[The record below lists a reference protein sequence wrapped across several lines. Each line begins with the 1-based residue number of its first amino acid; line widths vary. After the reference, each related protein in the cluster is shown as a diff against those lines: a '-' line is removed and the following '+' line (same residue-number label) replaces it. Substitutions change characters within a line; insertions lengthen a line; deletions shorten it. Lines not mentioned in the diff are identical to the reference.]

1 MAVALKLI
9 YNEAFFEQLI
19 GGFAKVNSNFSIKE
33 WNKRLYTV
41 GWENMELKER
51 MRHIAIT
58 MHSFLDPDF
67 KVNHKELLTLFKYVQ
82 QSETMNNLGFEL
94 MFFPDFIEVYGL
106 NDFKESVVCME
117 EITKKS
123 SCEFAV
129 RPFLK
134 KYPTKMLDQMKT
146 WSTHDHAM
154 VRRLATEGCRPR
166 LPWAMA
172 LEGYKKDPNPI
183 LSILEQLKNDESESV
198 RRSVANNINDIAKDH
213 PELVCDLLENW
224 KGYNNHVD
232 WVVKHGA
239 RTLLKQGNT
248 RMMTLFGYC
257 SLDCVEVSELN
268 VISKE
273 VVFGNPLEF
282 EVKLKN
288 LSSEKIKIRLEYGI
302 YFLKANGSLSR
313 KVFKWS
319 EREWQKGECNI
330 LNKKHMLKAISTRKY
345 YSGLQEVSLIINGV
359 EVHKKSFEL
368 LNVKNK

>member
-1 MAVALKLI
+1 MAAALKLI
-9 YNEAFFEQLI
+9 YNETFFEHLI

-33 WNKRLYTV
+33 WNKRLYTE

-58 MHSFLDPDF
+58 MHSFLDSDF

-146 WSTHDHAM
+146 WSTHDNAM

-172 LEGYKKDPNPI
+172 LEDYKKNPNPI
-183 LSILEQLKNDESESV
+183 LPILEQLKNDESESV

-224 KGYNNHVD
+224 KGDNNNVD

-257 SLDCVEVSELN
+257 SLDCIEISDLN
-268 VISKE
+268 VITEK
-273 VVFGNPLEF
+273 VVFGNALEF
-282 EVKLKN
+282 EIGIRNMSSKEIKL
-288 LSSEKIKIRLEYGI
+288 RLEYGI

-319 EREWQKGECNI
+319 EREWQTNEKKQM
-330 LNKKHMLKAISTRKY
+330 NKKHMLKAISTRKY
-345 YSGLQEVSLIINGV
+345 YSGFQEISLIINGI
-359 EVHKKSFEL
+359 EVDKKPFEL
-368 LNVKNK
+368 LDVKKL